1 MKINDIINEGSP
13 SVVKA
18 SEPKP
23 RMVKPSKGG
32 ESEHPYRG
40 RLVGSKQY
48 DEQPVEEAPGDIRK
62 VGAALAFAGAL
73 WGAGELTSAK
83 QTPLGQALQQ
93 AAAQGD
99 ERAAEHLKNLDTYV
113 EANASVLDQLADEY
127 LRGLDEDDPC
137 WSGYRMVGMKD
148 QDGKQVPNCVPE
160 SAGIPFDTCPQCGGD
175 IFHES
180 EGKKD
185 ACYHKV
191 KSRYKVWPSAYASG
205 ALVQCRKVGAKNW
218 GNKSK

>member
-13 SVVKA
+13 NVVKA

-23 RMVKPSKGG
+23 RKVKPSRGG
-32 ESEHPYRG
+32 ESEHPYQG

-48 DEQPVEEAPGDIRK
+48 DEQPVEEAPGDIRR
-62 VGAALAFAGAL
+62 GLAALALAGTL

-127 LRGLDEDDPC
+127 LRNMGEDRSPGKIDAEEDPC
-137 WSGYRMVGMKD
+137 WKGYHMVGTKMKD
-148 QDGKQVPNCVPE
+148 GREVPNCVP
-160 SAGIPFDTCPQCGGD
+160 
-175 IFHES
+175 
-180 EGKKD
+180 GKKG
-185 ACYHKV
+185 
-191 KSRYKVWPSAYASG
+191 S
-205 ALVQCRKVGAKNW
+205 
-218 GNKSK
+218 